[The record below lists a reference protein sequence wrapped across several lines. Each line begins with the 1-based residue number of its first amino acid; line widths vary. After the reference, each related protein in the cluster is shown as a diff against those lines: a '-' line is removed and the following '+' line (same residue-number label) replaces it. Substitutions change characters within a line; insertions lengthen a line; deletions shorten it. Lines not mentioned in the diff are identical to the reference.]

1 MFVMIMICV
10 LSSLPALETIHHL
23 GLHDGTDII
32 LKGRYKNPFFNV
44 AAYTKTCARRNIGA
58 ADILALL
65 GISRWRK
72 HAGQD
77 GDEDRKNNNKIK

>member
-1 MFVMIMICV
+1 MFAMIMICV
-10 LSSLPALETIHHL
+10 LGSLPALDTIHHR
-23 GLHDGTDII
+23 GLHDGIDII
-32 LKGRYKNPFFNV
+32 LKGRYKNPFFKTTV

-72 HAGQD
+72 HADQD
-77 GDEDRKNNNKIK
+77 GDEEKKKIRT